1 LIKES
6 TYLENSSEIDL
17 FWPKCPQCSPLWHK
31 RQCPSDEACLHNNP
45 KISGPLGSKEDRTSE
60 IRPYVD
66 KLSIP
71 VPGIGKCADQECF
84 DRKIEGF

>member
-1 LIKES
+1 
-6 TYLENSSEIDL
+6 
-17 FWPKCPQCSPLWHK
+17 
-31 RQCPSDEACLHNNP
+31 LHNNP
-45 KISGPLGSKEDRTSE
+45 KISGPLGSRKDQTSE

-71 VPGIGKCADQECF
+71 VPGIGKRADWECF

>member
-1 LIKES
+1 
-6 TYLENSSEIDL
+6 
-17 FWPKCPQCSPLWHK
+17 
-31 RQCPSDEACLHNNP
+31 LHNNP
-45 KISGPLGSKEDRTSE
+45 KISGPLGSREDQTLE

-71 VPGIGKCADQECF
+71 VPGIGKYADWECF